1 MKYMK
6 PHAFLVFCATAIVGV
21 PCSQAA
27 TLAYFQDGTGVDSAG
42 LTNIAPPDAAYAVS
56 VLDAVGFSANASEIT
71 RSEFALGTGGPAPAG
86 PTAGSDVGSEWF
98 FARSTTTQVNPGT
111 GNDYYGFTVTA
122 NGGNTL
128 SLQSLKYDFVSVL
141 NAGDSTTSI
150 TASAEAFLSV
160 DGGSFSSIGA
170 VTAFDDKVAA
180 GFGVVQSANFD
191 LSSIAG
197 ATSIEI
203 RIGIGDDVSTN
214 SAASFLQGIE
224 LSGSAI
230 PEPSSYALI
239 GGLVVSAFAMIRR
252 RR

>member
-6 PHAFLVFCATAIVGV
+6 PHAFLVFCGTAIVGV

-27 TLAYFQDGTGVDSAG
+27 TLAYFQDGTRVDAAALVNIGSLDSA
-42 LTNIAPPDAAYAVS
+42 YSVS
-56 VLDAVGFSANASEIT
+56 ALDAIGFSSDSSQTT
-71 RSEFALGTGGPAPAG
+71 RSEFGASAGDVPMG
-86 PTAGSDVGSEWF
+86 PTAGSDAGSEWF